1 MDKSQWLDLMARL
14 SFADN
19 LAYYQLLQSHYNE
32 KHRHYHNQTHISAC
46 LQHLQN
52 CQNLAD
58 DKNAVELALWFHD
71 VIYDVFSAKNELK
84 SAELASQFLQ
94 ENQADNALIDKVYQL
109 IMATCHN
116 ANLQDNDEQLITDID
131 LTILGSSEKVYQQF
145 EQNVRK
151 EYKLIPSFIYRKKRK
166 QVLQS
171 FLAKQRIYHHDYFY
185 QKFEKTARK
194 NLTLAIASC

>member
-1 MDKSQWLDLMARL
+1 MDKLQWLDLMARL
-14 SFADN
+14 GFANN
-19 LAYYQLLQSHYNE
+19 LAYYQLLQSYYHE
-32 KHRHYHNQTHISAC
+32 KHRHYHNQSHISVC

-58 DKNAVELALWFHD
+58 NVNGVELALWFHD

-94 ENQADNALIDKVYQL
+94 ENQANNALIDKVYQL

-151 EYKLIPSFIYRKKRK
+151 EYKLIPSFIYYKKRK
-166 QVLQS
+166 QVLES

-185 QKFEKTARK
+185 QKFEKMARK
-194 NLTLAIASC
+194 NLTLAIANY